1 MTSSNYNPEIHH
13 RRSIRLKGYD
23 YSSQGAYF
31 VTLCCEN
38 RQHRFGEISESQMEL
53 TPCGQI
59 ATEGMENLPTKFPA
73 IEIGEYIIMPDH
85 IHAIISIRTGNPR
98 GCPNNNGSSNDSN
111 TSTTSDCP
119 EENSPTIGQIIGA
132 YTSLVANDCLKWHK
146 EHNLQMGKF
155 WQRNYYEH
163 IIRDEQAYENIS
175 NYIRTNPERWQSNR
189 STGNPR
195 GCPKISN
202 PRGCPDNNDNKDGFN
217 IGDRKGRHNDDNN
230 HSNIGDR
237 KGRLNDNNPNDKHN
251 K

>member
-1 MTSSNYNPEIHH
+1 MLYNPEIHH
-13 RRSIRLKGYD
+13 RHSIRLKGYD

-31 VTLCCEN
+31 ITLCCEN

-59 ATEGMENLPTKFPA
+59 ATEWMENLHTQFPT
-73 IEIGEYIIMPDH
+73 IEINEYIIMPDH

-98 GCPNNNGSSNDSN
+98 GCPNNDGNNNNRTGTPRGCHQISTPRGCPNNNGNSNNSN

-132 YTSLVANDCLKWHK
+132 YKSLVANDCLKWHK

-189 STGNPR
+189 STGNPC
-195 GCPKISN
+195 GCPFPAVYLWGN
-202 PRGCPDNNDNKDGFN
+202 
-217 IGDRKGRHNDDNN
+217 
-230 HSNIGDR
+230 
-237 KGRLNDNNPNDKHN
+237 
-251 K
+251 

>member
-1 MTSSNYNPEIHH
+1 MA
-13 RRSIRLKGYD
+13 
-23 YSSQGAYF
+23 QG
-31 VTLCCEN
+31 T
-38 RQHRFGEISESQMEL
+38 Q
-53 TPCGQI
+53 
-59 ATEGMENLPTKFPA
+59 PT
-73 IEIGEYIIMPDH
+73 
-85 IHAIISIRTGNPR
+85 N
-98 GCPNNNGSSNDSN
+98 
-111 TSTTSDCP
+111 
-119 EENSPTIGQIIGA
+119 
-132 YTSLVANDCLKWHK
+132 
-146 EHNLQMGKF
+146 GKF

-202 PRGCPDNNDNKDGFN
+202 PRGCPNNKDGFN
-217 IGDRKGRHNDDNN
+217 IGDRKDRHNDDNN

>member
-53 TPCGQI
+53 THCGQI
-59 ATEGMENLPTKFPA
+59 ATEWMENLPTKFPT
-73 IEIGEYIIMPDH
+73 IEIDEYIIMPDH

-98 GCPNNNGSSNDSN
+98 GCP
-111 TSTTSDCP
+111 
-119 EENSPTIGQIIGA
+119 EENPPTIGQIIGA
-132 YTSLVANDCLKWHK
+132 YKSLVANDCLKWHK
-146 EHNLQMGKF
+146 ERNLQMGKL

-163 IIRDEQAYENIS
+163 IIRDEQAYENIR

-189 STGNPR
+189 NRTGSPR
-195 GCPKISN
+195 GCPNIGNIKSES
-202 PRGCPDNNDNKDGFN
+202 N

-230 HSNIGDR
+230 
-237 KGRLNDNNPNDKHN
+237 N
-251 K
+251 KN

>member
-38 RQHRFGEISESQMEL
+38 RQHRFGEISESKIEL

-59 ATEGMENLPTKFPA
+59 ATEWMENLPTKFPT
-73 IEIGEYIIMPDH
+73 IEIDEYIIMPDH
-85 IHAIISIRTGNPR
+85 IHAIISIRTGNPHCTPDTDR
-98 GCPNNNGSSNDSN
+98 KGNPCG
-111 TSTTSDCP
+111 CP
-119 EENSPTIGQIIGA
+119 EENPPTIGQIIGA
-132 YTSLVANDCLKWHK
+132 YKSLVANDCLKWHK

-175 NYIRTNPERWQSNR
+175 NYIRTNPERWQSNH

-195 GCPKISN
+195 GCPN
-202 PRGCPDNNDNKDGFN
+202 NKDGFN
-217 IGDRKGRHNDDNN
+217 IGDRKGRHNDD
-230 HSNIGDR
+230 
-237 KGRLNDNNPNDKHN
+237 DNKKN
-251 K
+251 